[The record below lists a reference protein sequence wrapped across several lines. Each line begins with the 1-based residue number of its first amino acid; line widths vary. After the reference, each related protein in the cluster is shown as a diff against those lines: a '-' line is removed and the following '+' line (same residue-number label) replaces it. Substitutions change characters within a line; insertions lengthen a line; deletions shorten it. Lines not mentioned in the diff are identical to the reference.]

1 MQFWFWIF
9 LVLVLIIVVSI
20 LMLKNSKKAH
30 DEWEVG
36 DKYDRG
42 SEPKAWIV
50 LRLVV
55 PILGIVAS
63 LCLIMSSFEVI
74 PVRSVGIQVTL
85 GKPSGSPLKNGLHG
99 IAPWSKVDTCDASL
113 KTLSLTNAK
122 NGDDGDSGDPVSVRI
137 GNATIASVEVN
148 TQWNIN
154 PNGNV
159 TDLYMKYK
167 GCDKIEE
174 KLVRPKLQH
183 ALNNAFGRYDPL
195 SSINGTA
202 DAPVS
207 TVDELGETARKAL
220 QSDVGTG
227 IEITTITIIQ
237 VHYDGPT
244 EDRLKAY
251 QAALADT
258 RIANQQKLTN
268 EAIKAA
274 NDILVGS
281 TSSKDPGVQFQNC
294 LNMLKYLAD
303 KDQLKNLAATNLQC
317 VVGANGT
324 PVIVTTK

>member
-1 MQFWFWIF
+1 MQFWFWVF
-9 LVLVLIIVVSI
+9 LIATPIAGLLGLWYRSWKKSNDTDAVPVGIGALILVGIALFC
-20 LMLKNSKKAH
+20 
-30 DEWEVG
+30 
-36 DKYDRG
+36 
-42 SEPKAWIV
+42 
-50 LRLVV
+50 LV
-55 PILGIVAS
+55 
-63 LCLIMSSFEVI
+63 MSSFEVV

-85 GKPSGSPLKNGLHG
+85 GRPSGQPLKNGIHG
-99 IAPWSKVDTCDASL
+99 IAPWSSVDKCDASL
-113 KTLSLTNAK
+113 KTLSLTK
-122 NGDDGDSGDPVSVRI
+122 SDKDGGDPVSVRI
-137 GNATIASVEVN
+137 GNSTIATVEVN

-154 PNGNV
+154 PNGDV

-174 KLVRPKLQH
+174 KLVQPKLQH

-195 SSINGTA
+195 SAINGTA
-202 DAPVS
+202 DAPTS
-207 TVDELGETARKAL
+207 TVDELGEIARKAL
-220 QSDVGTG
+220 QNDVGTG
-227 IEITTITIIQ
+227 IEITAITIIQ

-317 VVGANGT
+317 VVGSSGI